1 MDSRVL
7 SASTIS
13 TDSLYK
19 APNEFN
25 EKCFENLSSKLPQYN
40 QSFHQTMP
48 SLFKKKP
55 PTSNKSLDQR
65 NCKITFEKPSITLL
79 GDQDNMMFAS
89 SISDI
94 HLKSSGILA
103 QTILKSKHSNI
114 DKYPMEALDFLD
126 IESQPYNTSLY
137 LDTLS
142 EINTISSIL
151 IRNNKESFDFPRR
164 NFNIKR
170 KPSKATEKEPNPTE
184 SAILSTKPSLH
195 NFDDFVTKS
204 SEVISLNEVDKV
216 LDYFDMRLQNDDNF
230 ERPISNETI
239 TSLFIE
245 QNNYYNGNETDEEQL
260 YEILN
265 NSTERSFEMPI
276 LKRGELLTPILEERS
291 EFLTTIT
298 EERSELDINQLPSPK
313 FLMNGSDSLE
323 IENIISKNSMI
334 EEPNNMYFSF
344 AELLNGNSS
353 ENANFQKKEIKNT
366 GVHQNKNSNKLNIP
380 LPRPKSIT
388 KTKGIEKQESTT
400 KIAETLRNSNGN
412 AKNSN
417 GILRNSNDRMKS
429 FHESDQ
435 KGSFRNS
442 LAEKSDKI
450 DSFSQYFKED
460 HENSSFESFY
470 ESIVKKKHE
479 TGVQNAVLTVKKP
492 TLIERKENG
501 SQKGEVAYIRKII
514 SSTNGKKT
522 NSNNKENVNKGKK
535 ELNFKR
541 NKAKD
546 EDIR

>member
-7 SASTIS
+7 STSTIS
-13 TDSLYK
+13 TESLYK

-114 DKYPMEALDFLD
+114 EKYPMEALDFLD

-137 LDTLS
+137 LDTALS

-170 KPSKATEKEPNPTE
+170 KPSKANEKDPNPTD
-184 SAILSTKPSLH
+184 SAVLSTKPSLH

-216 LDYFDMRLQNDDNF
+216 LDYFDMRLQGDDNS

-265 NSTERSFEMPI
+265 NSNEKSFEMPI
-276 LKRGELLTPILEERS
+276 LKRAELLTPILEERS

-334 EEPNNMYFSF
+334 EEPNNLYFSF
-344 AELLNGNSS
+344 AELLNANSC
-353 ENANFQKKEIKNT
+353 ENTNFRKKDPKKTVAQECN
-366 GVHQNKNSNKLNIP
+366 NSNKLTIP

-388 KTKGIEKQESTT
+388 KGIEKQESTP
-400 KIAETLRNSNGN
+400 KVSETLKNSNGNARNSNGN
-412 AKNSN
+412 
-417 GILRNSNDRMKS
+417 LRNSNDRMKS

-442 LAEKSDKI
+442 LAERSDKI

-479 TGVQNAVLTVKKP
+479 NGVQNTVVTAKKP
-492 TLIERKENG
+492 TLIEKRENTAP
-501 SQKGEVAYIRKII
+501 KVEAAYIRKII
-514 SSTNGKKT
+514 SNTNGKKT
-522 NSNNKENVNKGKK
+522 NSNNKENVKTGKK

-541 NKAKD
+541 NKAKA

>member
-7 SASTIS
+7 STSTIS

-48 SLFKKKP
+48 SLFKKKS

-114 DKYPMEALDFLD
+114 EKYPMEALDFLD

-137 LDTLS
+137 LDTALS

-170 KPSKATEKEPNPTE
+170 KPSKTNEKEPNPTE
-184 SAILSTKPSLH
+184 SAVLSTKPSLH

-216 LDYFDMRLQNDDNF
+216 LDYFDMRLQGDDNNS

-245 QNNYYNGNETDEEQL
+245 QNNYYGNETDEEQQL

-265 NSTERSFEMPI
+265 NSNEKSFEMPI

-334 EEPNNMYFSF
+334 EEPNNLYFSF

-353 ENANFQKKEIKNT
+353 ENANFRKKDTKNT
-366 GVHQNKNSNKLNIP
+366 CYQESKNSNKLTIP

-388 KTKGIEKQESTT
+388 KGIEKQESTP
-400 KIAETLRNSNGN
+400 KVSETLRNSNGN
-412 AKNSN
+412 ARNSN
-417 GILRNSNDRMKS
+417 GNLRNSNDRMKS

-442 LAEKSDKI
+442 LAERSDKI

-460 HENSSFESFY
+460 QENSSFESFY

-492 TLIERKENG
+492 TLIERRENAAPKVEA
-501 SQKGEVAYIRKII
+501 SYIRKII